1 MAKERQSQ
9 SDLRSFIQDAE
20 AAGKVYRVTKEVD
33 PHRNLAVLAGESDR
47 VILFENVVG
56 YEGWTVAANLLGD
69 RDLEAVA
76 FNTARDRVLTTLVD
90 GFDKGPREQKVVE
103 TGPVKE
109 VIWHGEDA
117 NLNRIPVVTHS
128 ELDAGPYIGS
138 GIGIV
143 RDPDTGIQNTTF
155 PRMNARDGK
164 RCPFFIFS
172 PHTRQIYMKY
182 GERNEPM
189 PMALV
194 IGHHP
199 AWEVMAASSLRHISH
214 AELAY
219 VGSLLGE
226 DADLVTCETIDVD
239 VPARAEIVIE
249 GEVGPGDMADEG
261 PFGNYL
267 GTYSSGPGSVK
278 GVNKAAP
285 VFTVKCIT
293 MRKKPIFRHL
303 QSTVFTEHQRIYML
317 PIEASLFSALLEIGV
332 NVHDVFSPS
341 WGCSNMTLV
350 QMTPAFPGEAR
361 DALLKALEFENS
373 TLSILSVVAV
383 AVNRDINIY
392 DARDL
397 MYALTTRT
405 NWDKDVVVIPGLRAS
420 PLSPAAERVAGSPLR
435 LGSKVMIDATH
446 LPPPDE
452 NEEWEYKRAWP
463 MGKGSFSL
471 KDFVEGL

>member
-1 MAKERQSQ
+1 MAKEKQSQ
-9 SDLRSFIQDAE
+9 SDLHSYIQDAE

-33 PHRNLAVLAGESDR
+33 PHRNLAALAEESDR
-47 VILFENVVG
+47 VILFENVAG

-69 RDLEAVA
+69 RDLEAIA
-76 FNTARDRVLTTLVD
+76 LKTPRERVLTTLVE
-90 GFDKGPREQKVVE
+90 GFDKGPREQKIVE

-117 NLNRIPVVTHS
+117 NLSRIPVVTHS

-155 PRMNARDGK
+155 PRMNARDGT

-182 GERNEPM
+182 GARNEPM
-189 PMALV
+189 PMAMV

-199 AWEVMAASSLRHISH
+199 AWEVMAASSLRHTNH

-226 DADLVTCETIDVD
+226 EADLVRCETIDVD
-239 VPARAEIVIE
+239 VPARAEMVIE
-249 GEVGPGDMADEG
+249 GEVKPGDMADEG

-278 GVNKAAP
+278 GVDKGP

-293 MRKKPIFRHL
+293 MRKNPIFRHL
-303 QSTVFTEHQRIYML
+303 QSNAFTEHQRIYML
-317 PIEASLFSALLEIGV
+317 PIEASLFSALQEIGV
-332 NVHDVFSPS
+332 HVHDVFCPS
-341 WGCSNMTLV
+341 WGGSNMTVV
-350 QMTPAFPGEAR
+350 QMTPPFPGEAR
-361 DALLKALEFENS
+361 DALLKILEFENS

-383 AVNRDINIY
+383 AVSRDINIY
-392 DARDL
+392 DARDV
-397 MYALTTRT
+397 MYALTIRT
-405 NWDKDVVVIPGLRAS
+405 NWDKDVVAIPGLRAS
-420 PLSPAAERVAGSPLR
+420 PLSPAAERVEGSPLR

-446 LPPPDE
+446 LPPRDE
-452 NEEWEYKRAWP
+452 NEEWEYKRARP

-471 KDFVEGL
+471 KDFVEEL

>member
-1 MAKERQSQ
+1 
-9 SDLRSFIQDAE
+9 
-20 AAGKVYRVTKEVD
+20 
-33 PHRNLAVLAGESDR
+33 
-47 VILFENVVG
+47 
-56 YEGWTVAANLLGD
+56 
-69 RDLEAVA
+69 
-76 FNTARDRVLTTLVD
+76 
-90 GFDKGPREQKVVE
+90 
-103 TGPVKE
+103 
-109 VIWHGEDA
+109 
-117 NLNRIPVVTHS
+117 
-128 ELDAGPYIGS
+128 
-138 GIGIV
+138 
-143 RDPDTGIQNTTF
+143 
-155 PRMNARDGK
+155 
-164 RCPFFIFS
+164 
-172 PHTRQIYMKY
+172 
-182 GERNEPM
+182 
-189 PMALV
+189 
-194 IGHHP
+194 
-199 AWEVMAASSLRHISH
+199 
-214 AELAY
+214 
-219 VGSLLGE
+219 
-226 DADLVTCETIDVD
+226 
-239 VPARAEIVIE
+239 
-249 GEVGPGDMADEG
+249 
-261 PFGNYL
+261 
-267 GTYSSGPGSVK
+267 
-278 GVNKAAP
+278 VNKAAP

-463 MGKGSFSL
+463 MGKGSFFL